1 MVNACISCS
10 VCTGLKRGDRV
21 YPRKAAGHRYYC
33 TWTSS
38 RPFVHWDCWIY
49 VTRGDLQANRNL
61 HGTKVKRV
69 CTKRSRHSKTAR
81 IVNWFS
87 HVIHHDTLS
96 KTVLKGSVEGRRHR
110 GSRRNGG
117 QMCVNEWTDHS
128 MPEVPSLHGRRCV
141 SSAHSDDRYQLA
153 SSTVGPA
160 CFGNSCSWY
169 LMKGWI
175 MKTTSYS

>member
-69 CTKRSRHSKTAR
+69 RTKRSRHSKTAR

-110 GSRRNGG
+110 GRQWMNGPTTPCRVQRCPVCMAAAAFPQLIPTTG
-117 QMCVNEWTDHS
+117 TSW
-128 MPEVPSLHGRRCV
+128 PAPRLGR
-141 SSAHSDDRYQLA
+141 LA
-153 SSTVGPA
+153 SVTVAAGT
-160 CFGNSCSWY
+160 W
-169 LMKGWI
+169 WRDE
-175 MKTTSYS
+175 